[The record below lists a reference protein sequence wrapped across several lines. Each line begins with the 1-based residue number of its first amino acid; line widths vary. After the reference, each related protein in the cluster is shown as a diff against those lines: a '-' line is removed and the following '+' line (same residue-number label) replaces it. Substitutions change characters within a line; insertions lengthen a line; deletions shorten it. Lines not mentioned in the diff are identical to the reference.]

1 MNVVLRKPLTIN
13 RFLAWED
20 RQEARHEFDGTRII
34 EMTGGARAHQIIVG
48 NLWSFLFGALDRT
61 RFDVIPEMRI
71 VVGGRVRYPDVVV
84 TAGPVGN
91 SQKTLRDALVLFEV
105 LSKETAETDLG
116 AKKEEY
122 LLIPSIQQYV
132 LVAQDRRDVR
142 VLQRDASGWLESR
155 AEEEI
160 SVAAIEVHMP
170 LGSVYRGVLD

>member
-1 MNVVLRKPLTIN
+1 MNVVLQEPLTVD

-34 EMTGGARAHQIIVG
+34 GMTGGTRAHQIIVG
-48 NLWSFLFGALDRT
+48 NLWSFLFGVLDRT
-61 RFDVIPEMRI
+61 RFDVIPEMRM
-71 VVGGRVRYPDVVV
+71 VVGDRVRYPDVVV

-91 SQKTLRDALVLFEV
+91 TQKTLTDALVLFEV
-105 LSKETAETDLG
+105 LSDETAETDLR

-142 VLQRDASGWLESR
+142 VFQRDASGWVESQ
-155 AEEEI
+155 ATEEV
-160 SVAAIEVHMP
+160 SVSGTGVRIP